1 VRAPGYKVVL
11 TFETGKLMQIET
23 IPE

>member
-1 VRAPGYKVVL
+1 VTAPGYKVVL
-11 TFETGKLMQIET
+11 TFGTGKLMQIET